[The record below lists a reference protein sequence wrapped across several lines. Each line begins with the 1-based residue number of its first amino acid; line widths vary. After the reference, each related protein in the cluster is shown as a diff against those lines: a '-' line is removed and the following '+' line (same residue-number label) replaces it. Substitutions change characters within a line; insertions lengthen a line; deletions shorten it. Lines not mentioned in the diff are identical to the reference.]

1 MSSAVAELDGYLHS
15 MLSLKPPGVSGS
27 KINGITSLCTA
38 NVQSESV
45 LIQKIYTH
53 FKRAPGTH
61 KLGVLYV
68 VDSVTRQW
76 VELARKA
83 GQQIGGSAPDGTY
96 AAGVNR
102 VTELLPVL
110 MTDIINNAPE
120 DQKDKIKK
128 LVDIWERGYTF
139 PAPMLQSFKD
149 KLNAPVSQNVE
160 STTPEGSPA
169 PNSFA
174 FGGSGQ
180 QPAPA
185 APAGGA
191 AVPDTS
197 SILKALAE
205 MAKQNTAAP
214 VAPAV
219 PATQTSTSNL
229 LNTQAAVPQ
238 TNAPPVD
245 QAALQS
251 NGQSVNPFAGN
262 LAAQFPGLANTAQNM
277 FQNQPQGQAAGAG
290 AGAGAYPG
298 QNPLAQLIQQQQ
310 PQQQQPAAPT
320 PVTPDPLQQLNLIQ
334 LLAAQGI
341 PQEQWATA
349 LQILNLSNAAN
360 AGGMGN
366 MNPAALAAFGQ
377 MPAANQ
383 NAWGANAQQPENSS
397 RDRDRDTRSPPGQY
411 RRRSRSPGWDRR
423 RDVSPPRRRD
433 SPVYG
438 EYHGDSPGRSRGEH
452 GRGGRRG
459 NEYRQRSP
467 PGRRRRSPSPRKES
481 NLPPPGPK
489 FIDYDY
495 SIGDGNIK
503 VLSRTLFVGGVTST
517 ESHLRSLF
525 SRYGTVQT
533 CIVNNDKRH
542 AFVKMVNR
550 RDAMNAREGMEQYK
564 SGDMQL
570 RTRWGVGFGP
580 RDCSDYHTGVSIIPV
595 DRLTEADRKW
605 LLTAEYGGTGGKP
618 IENGMVVEEPD
629 IEIGAGVSSKGTYKN
644 LKGLELSTLCFA
656 CRLTETTK
664 TAISRRMA
672 TDQGG
677 KRGPQ
682 SSRYSHERF
691 RRNERSG
698 GGGGGGGGG
707 SGGDDS
713 HNSGS
718 GSGSGDHDR
727 DRDRDSASGPNAN
740 AIGVPPAVP
749 GFGFSFPG
757 MPMFPPG
764 FILPGTQT
772 STTGPP
778 SQPNAQGQ

>member
-38 NVQSESV
+38 NIQSESV

-76 VELARKA
+76 VDLARKA

-169 PNSFA
+169 PNSFLL
-174 FGGSGQ
+174 GGPAQQQQ
-180 QPAPA
+180 QPA
-185 APAGGA
+185 GSA

-214 VAPAV
+214 AAPAI
-219 PATQTSTSNL
+219 PAQTSSSNV
-229 LNTQAAVPQ
+229 LNAQPAVPQ
-238 TNAPPVD
+238 TNAPSVD
-245 QAALQS
+245 QTALQS
-251 NGQSVNPFAGN
+251 NGQSVNPYAGN

-277 FQNQPQGQAAGAG
+277 FQNQPQGQAAGA
-290 AGAGAYPG
+290 AAYPG
-298 QNPLAQLIQQQQ
+298 QNPLAQLMQ
-310 PQQQQPAAPT
+310 QQQQPAPT
-320 PVTPDPLQQLNLIQ
+320 AVTPDPLQQLNLIQ

-360 AGGMGN
+360 AGGLGN
-366 MNPAALAAFGQ
+366 MNPPAMPGFGQ

-383 NAWGANAQQPENSS
+383 NAWGSNAQDNSS
-397 RDRDRDTRSPPGQY
+397 RDRDRDQDYTRSPPGQY

-423 RDVSPPRRRD
+423 RDSSPPRRRD

-438 EYHGDSPGRSRGEH
+438 EYHGDSPGRNRGDH

-459 NEYRQRSP
+459 DGYRQRSP
-467 PGRRRRSPSPRKES
+467 PGRRRRSPSPRKDTT
-481 NLPPPGPK
+481 LPPPGPK

-503 VLSRTLFVGGVTST
+503 VLSRTLFVGGVTSS

-550 RDAMNAREGMEQYK
+550 RDAVTAREGMEQYK

-629 IEIGAGVSSKGTYKN
+629 IEIGAGVSSK
-644 LKGLELSTLCFA
+644 
-656 CRLTETTK
+656 
-664 TAISRRMA
+664 AISRRMA

-691 RRNERSG
+691 RRNER
-698 GGGGGGGGG
+698 
-707 SGGDDS
+707 GGDDG
-713 HNSGS
+713 HNNS
-718 GSGSGDHDR
+718 SGDHDR
-727 DRDRDSASGPNAN
+727 DAASGPNAN

-764 FILPGTQT
+764 FILPGTQP
-772 STTGPP
+772 STTGAP
-778 SQPNAQGQ
+778 SQPPAQGQ